1 MDLIRTS
8 DDDTVAES
16 PMDAD
21 GAGPDR
27 AAPAVTTAPPRRRG
41 RRAVGLDRRRRR
53 LALGLIA
60 VPAVFMVLV
69 HFVPTAGGVF
79 LSFKNLNTYTFSQLF
94 GAPSAGL
101 ENYRRLLFDDTNP
114 LHNGFMQAL
123 RNTAVYTVTTVAGT
137 LGGGLVLALLLHRTF
152 PGQRVVR
159 TLMLL
164 PWVVPSF
171 VAATLWQLMWQRDA
185 GLINQILVDWTHV
198 LGERPTWL
206 LGGNTMWAIV
216 IPTIWR
222 GLPFAML
229 IFLAGL
235 QSVPTDL
242 LEAAA
247 MDGAGPVRRFRHV
260 TFPLIRPLFAIQL
273 LFGVVYNAYQYTIPV
288 VMLGSNPGADA
299 DLMMTLVVR
308 QSFASNLVGF
318 GSAVSTLMTVAMLGW
333 VAVWYVAFRRDLEAA

>member
-1 MDLIRTS
+1 MLVVP
-8 DDDTVAES
+8 TV
-16 PMDAD
+16 
-21 GAGPDR
+21 
-27 AAPAVTTAPPRRRG
+27 
-41 RRAVGLDRRRRR
+41 
-53 LALGLIA
+53 I
-60 VPAVFMVLV
+60 FMVVV
-69 HFVPTAGGVF
+69 HLVPTGGGVF

-94 GAPSAGL
+94 GAPWAGL

-114 LHNGFMQAL
+114 LHNGFIQAV
-123 RNTAVYTVTTVAGT
+123 RNTFVYTAVTVTATLAG
-137 LGGGLVLALLLHRTF
+137 GMGLAVLLNRTF
-152 PGQRVVR
+152 RGRGVVR
-159 TLMLL
+159 TLMLA

-185 GLINQILVDWTHV
+185 GLINQVLVDWTHL

-235 QSVPTDL
+235 QAVPADL
-242 LEAAA
+242 HEAAA
-247 MDGAGPVRRFRHV
+247 IDGAGPWRRFWHV
-260 TFPLIRPLFAIQL
+260 TFPLIRPLLAIQL

-299 DLMMTLVVR
+299 DLLMTLIVR

-318 GSAVSTLMTVAMLGW
+318 GSAVSTLMTLGMLGW
-333 VAVWYVAFRRDLEAA
+333 VAVWYVAFRRDMEGV

>member
-1 MDLIRTS
+1 MDLTKTR
-8 DDDTVAES
+8 DGRHVAATGPLLGTET
-16 PMDAD
+16 D
-21 GAGPDR
+21 AGPGT
-27 AAPAVTTAPPRRRG
+27 APSPPPPRRRP
-41 RRAVGLDRRRRR
+41 RTRGLDRTRRR
-53 LALGLIA
+53 LALGLV
-60 VPAVFMVLV
+60 VPTVAFMVFV
-69 HFVPTAGGVF
+69 HLVPTAGGVF

-94 GAPSAGL
+94 GAPWAGL
-101 ENYRRLLFDDTNP
+101 ENYRRLLFDETNP

-123 RNTAVYTVTTVAGT
+123 RNTAVYTAVTVTGT
-137 LGGGLVLALLLHRTF
+137 LAGGMGLALLLNRTF
-152 PGQRVVR
+152 RGRAVVR
-159 TLMLL
+159 PLMLL

-171 VAATLWQLMWQRDA
+171 VAATVWQLMWQRDA
-185 GLINQILVDWTHV
+185 GLVNQILVDWTHV

-235 QSVPTDL
+235 QSVPADL

-247 MDGAGPVRRFRHV
+247 IDGAGPVRRFWHV

-299 DLMMTLVVR
+299 DLLMTLVVR

-318 GSAVSTLMTVAMLGW
+318 GSAVSTLMTLGMLGW
-333 VAVWYVAFRRDLEAA
+333 VAVWYVAFRRDLEAN